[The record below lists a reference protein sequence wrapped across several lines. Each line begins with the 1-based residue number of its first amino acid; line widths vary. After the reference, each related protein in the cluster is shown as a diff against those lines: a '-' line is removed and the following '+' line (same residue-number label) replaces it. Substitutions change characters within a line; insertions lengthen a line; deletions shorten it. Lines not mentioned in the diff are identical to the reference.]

1 MSDDVARLLIA
12 ESKRRL
18 LGESLPRLEKCL
30 ALLSEEEI
38 WRRPNHETVSV
49 GNLVLHLCGNLGQ
62 WLLSTFGGQPDR
74 RERAAEF
81 EEKGPIAKAE
91 LLARLRDT
99 MRRTELVLDAVDSAT
114 LGQLRRVQ
122 GFQETGVAILVHVV
136 EHFSYHV
143 GQATFIVK
151 ARSGRETGWYAGQ
164 ELGRTGRTGH
174 TGRSG

>member
-143 GQATFIVK
+143 GQVSYVVK
-151 ARSGRETGWYAGQ
+151 SRQAVDLDYYRGTDLNRVERARGES
-164 ELGRTGRTGH
+164 
-174 TGRSG
+174 